1 MLRMLRI
8 AFVALTLAFSS
19 CDQPAK
25 SSTNKVIQEAG
36 IDTVFS
42 IQQGSKVTHLKLAGT
57 DLEKS
62 RGLMG
67 VEKLPAD
74 TGMLF
79 MYEADQ
85 VMRFWMKDTPL
96 DLDIAFVQAD
106 GVISEIRTMKAED
119 LTEVA
124 SQSSR
129 IRFCIEMPAGWYA
142 SSQIKAGD
150 KVNLSQLKE
159 ALGAR
164 GFIVQRYF
172 SSPSERTPNR

>member
-1 MLRMLRI
+1 MHRI
-8 AFVALTLAFSS
+8 ALIALALAFSS
-19 CDQPAK
+19 CDQPARP
-25 SSTNKVIQEAG
+25 SANKVIQEAG
-36 IDTVFS
+36 IDTLFT
-42 IQQGSKVTHLKLAGT
+42 IQQGGKVTHLKLAGT
-57 DLEKS
+57 DIEKS

-74 TGMLF
+74 TGMIF

-106 GVISEIRTMKAED
+106 GVIAEIRTMKAED

-124 SQSSR
+124 SQSSH

-142 SSQIKAGD
+142 SSQVKVGD
-150 KVNLSQLKE
+150 TVNVTQLKE
-159 ALGAR
+159 ALTAR

-172 SSPSERTPNR
+172 SSSSERSPNRQ